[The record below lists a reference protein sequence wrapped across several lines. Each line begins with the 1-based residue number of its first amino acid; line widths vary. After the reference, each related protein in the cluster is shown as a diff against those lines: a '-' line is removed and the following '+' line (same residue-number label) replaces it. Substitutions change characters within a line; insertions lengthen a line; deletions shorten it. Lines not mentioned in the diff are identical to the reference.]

1 MSAFDFTQRFSRR
14 VINDPR
20 LDRFIWENHNFGTK
34 YLEPFVHASVGPDGG
49 QSFVPYKATKPV
61 RNISLDF
68 PLLLLQEADHAKLTG
83 LAYRPDL
90 DFNSLKDFY
99 LKHKSYKPFIYPHPV
114 YGDMVV
120 RFAKPL
126 ALPKKNAGGI
136 GVVQGFTIELQEV
149 VTTDYTFQKDENF
162 EGDID
167 FPVGYYDVEIEYPD
181 NSNLIP
187 LGGNYTMSF
196 YSIGP
201 DLRTIK
207 LTCSGLKYFIDRKE
221 KIDISC
227 FPETNMA
234 LLELFYLKYRLSSR
248 FKFEYL
254 GEEIFVR
261 FQEPLSIPKIDGN
274 TGVIST
280 LELTL
285 IETPYDPNDQETVY
299 ERTGT

>member
-1 MSAFDFTQRFSRR
+1 MSVFDYTQRFSRR

-34 YLEPFVHASVGPDGG
+34 YIEPFVHASIGPEGG
-49 QSFVPYKATKPV
+49 QSFVPYKSVKPV

-68 PLLLLQEADHAKLTG
+68 PLLFLQESVHAAYTG
-83 LAYRPDL
+83 LVYRPEL
-90 DFNSLKDFY
+90 DFNTLKDFY

-126 ALPKKNAGGI
+126 ALPKKTAGGI
-136 GVVQGFTIELQEV
+136 GLVQGFTVELQEV
-149 VTTDYTFQKDENF
+149 VTTDYTFQRGENL
-162 EGDID
+162 EGDLP

-187 LGGNYTMSF
+187 LGGNYTMAFQSV
-196 YSIGP
+196 GL
-201 DLRTIK
+201 DLRTFK
-207 LTCSGLKYFIDRKE
+207 LTCSGLKYFIDYNDQIE
-221 KIDISC
+221 VSSVS
-227 FPETNMA
+227 EQNMA
-234 LLELFYLKYRLSSR
+234 LLELFYLKHRLSSR
-248 FKFEYL
+248 FKFEYM
-254 GEEIFVR
+254 GEELFVR
-261 FQEPLSIPKIDGN
+261 FQEPLGIPKIDGN

-285 IETPYDPNDQETVY
+285 IETPYDPNDQEKIY